1 MKCKWIFFL
10 LFTRIFL
17 KPMMLLIRYINGAHI
32 SGGNRASGMLGEEDL
47 HLQNQCK
54 FFMISFISE
63 R

>member
-1 MKCKWIFFL
+1 
-10 LFTRIFL
+10 
-17 KPMMLLIRYINGAHI
+17 MMLLIRYINGAHI